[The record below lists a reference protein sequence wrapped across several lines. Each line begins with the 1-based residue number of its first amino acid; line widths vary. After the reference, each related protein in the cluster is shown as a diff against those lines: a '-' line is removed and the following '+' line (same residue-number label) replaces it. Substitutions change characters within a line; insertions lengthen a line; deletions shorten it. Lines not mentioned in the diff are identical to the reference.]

1 MTFIIGDIHG
11 EITKLK
17 NLLKNIYQIDSC
29 AKLVFLG
36 DYVNKGENS
45 KKVLDYLIT
54 LQNSIF
60 LMGNHEYYFLEYLKN
75 GTYAD
80 KLQKYAGST
89 TFIDFDMDLNCIQ
102 EKFYIPYKS
111 FFDNLKAYYITEHYF
126 VSHAGV
132 TPTFAKKKLSD
143 IPLKEFLFNRYDF
156 FNYQKKIHG
165 RIAIFGHTGFNYP
178 YYDGYKI
185 GIDTAAVYSK
195 ESRLTA
201 FCLEEEFFINNENER
216 LLLKDM
222 KLDRTSW
229 INRMEPY
236 RTEKK

>member
-1 MTFIIGDIHG
+1 MTFVIGDIHG

-17 NLLKNIYQIDSC
+17 KLIFNIYKEEDH

-45 KKVLDYLIT
+45 KEVLDYLIT
-54 LQNSIF
+54 LKNATF
-60 LMGNHEYYFLEYLKN
+60 LMGNHEYYFLEYLKD
-75 GTYAD
+75 GSYAD

-89 TFIDFDMDLNCIQ
+89 TFVDFDMDLSAIR
-102 EKFYIPYKS
+102 EKFYLPYQS
-111 FFDNLKAYYITEHYF
+111 FFDKLEAYYLTDDYF

-132 TPTFAKKKLSD
+132 TPSFAEKKLST

-156 FNYQKKIHG
+156 FNYKKKIHG

-185 GIDTAAVYSK
+185 GIDTAAVYSRNS
-195 ESRLTA
+195 ELTA
-201 FCLEEEFFINNENER
+201 FCLEEEFFIDDQNMKSF
-216 LLLKDM
+216 LKDF
-222 KLDRTSW
+222 KLDRSPW
-229 INRMEPY
+229 INRREPY
-236 RTEKK
+236 RMEKK